1 MKPKKPLRSKHFIT
15 LCFNSRR
22 PKTAIYMQTD
32 LRKFKFGKEESSVVL
47 TLIDQNNNEFRTSN
61 SNLIERLANR
71 LSALFTEKISEFT
84 DEIIDF
90 EF

>member
-1 MKPKKPLRSKHFIT
+1 
-15 LCFNSRR
+15 
-22 PKTAIYMQTD
+22 MQTD

>member
-1 MKPKKPLRSKHFIT
+1 MR
-15 LCFNSRR
+15 
-22 PKTAIYMQTD
+22 AD

-61 SNLIERLANR
+61 SNLIERLVNR
-71 LSALFTEKISEFT
+71 LEELFSEKISEFS

>member
-1 MKPKKPLRSKHFIT
+1 MH
-15 LCFNSRR
+15 
-22 PKTAIYMQTD
+22 AD

-61 SNLIERLANR
+61 SNLIERLVNR
-71 LSALFTEKISEFT
+71 LSALFTEKIDEFS

>member
-1 MKPKKPLRSKHFIT
+1 MH
-15 LCFNSRR
+15 
-22 PKTAIYMQTD
+22 AD

-61 SNLIERLANR
+61 SNLIERLVNR
-71 LSALFTEKISEFT
+71 LEELFSEKISEFT

>member
-1 MKPKKPLRSKHFIT
+1 MKQLLDHRENLAQKR
-15 LCFNSRR
+15 
-22 PKTAIYMQTD
+22 AD

-47 TLIDQNNNEFRTSN
+47 TLIDQNNNEFRTSS
-61 SNLIERLANR
+61 SNLIERLVHR
-71 LSALFTEKISEFT
+71 SSALFSEKINEFT

>member
-1 MKPKKPLRSKHFIT
+1 
-15 LCFNSRR
+15 
-22 PKTAIYMQTD
+22 MQTD

-61 SNLIERLANR
+61 SNLIERLVNR
-71 LSALFTEKISEFT
+71 LSALFTEKIDEFS

>member
-1 MKPKKPLRSKHFIT
+1 
-15 LCFNSRR
+15 
-22 PKTAIYMQTD
+22 MQTD

-61 SNLIERLANR
+61 SNLIERLVKR
-71 LSALFTEKISEFT
+71 LSALFSEKIDEFS

>member
-1 MKPKKPLRSKHFIT
+1 MR
-15 LCFNSRR
+15 
-22 PKTAIYMQTD
+22 AD

-61 SNLIERLANR
+61 SNLIERLVNR
-71 LSALFTEKISEFT
+71 LEELFTEKIDEFS